1 MPGDFESGGASAQ
14 DIAVSQTLAP
24 LPAGQGGVV
33 AAPVVPGGSS
43 RGRRRRPD
51 TKLVIGCILV
61 GFFVLVAILGP
72 ILTGDPQT
80 QTDDLLV
87 PPSGAHWLGTTQ
99 TGQDVFTQM
108 MVATR
113 SSLMVG
119 VIVGLAATILS
130 VLVGVVGGY
139 LGGKW
144 DEGLSLFSNVVLVI
158 PGLPL
163 LIMITAYLKNS
174 GEVVIALVIAITSWA
189 ASSRVLRAQTL
200 SLRNRDYVSAARTVG
215 ERAPRTIA
223 VEILP
228 NLLPIIASQFVFA
241 VILGILSEAGL
252 SYLGLGNINAV
263 TWGTMLYFAQ
273 NGQALT
279 LGAWWWFVPPGLAIA
294 LFGCGLSLINFSIDE
309 VINPHLKVAAG
320 MKRGQST

>member
-1 MPGDFESGGASAQ
+1 MPGDLEPGAATAQ

-24 LPAGQGGVV
+24 LPAGPDGTV
-33 AAPVVPGGSS
+33 AAPVVPGAR

-51 TKLVIGCILV
+51 VKLVIGSILV
-61 GFFVLVAILGP
+61 GFFVLVAVLGP
-72 ILTGDPQT
+72 IFTGDPQT
-80 QTDDLLV
+80 QTDDLLAT
-87 PPSGAHWLGTTQ
+87 PGATHWLGTTQ

-113 SSLMVG
+113 SSLLVGLVVG
-119 VIVGLAATILS
+119 VTATILS

-139 LGGKW
+139 LGGRW

-174 GEVVIALVIAITSWA
+174 GEVVIALVIAVTSWA

-273 NGQALT
+273 NAQALS

-309 VINPHLKVAAG
+309 VINPQLKVAAG
-320 MKRGQST
+320 LKRRKA

>member
-1 MPGDFESGGASAQ
+1 MSVEDK
-14 DIAVSQTLAP
+14 AVQVRTK
-24 LPAGQGGVV
+24 
-33 AAPVVPGGSS
+33 AARS
-43 RGRRRRPD
+43 RRPEL
-51 TKLVIGCILV
+51 KLTIGCIIV
-61 GFFVLVAILGP
+61 GFFLLIAVLGP
-72 ILTGDPQT
+72 LFTGDPQN
-80 QTDDLLV
+80 QTNDLLAA
-87 PPSGAHWLGTTQ
+87 PSSAHWLGTTQ

-113 SSLMVG
+113 SSLLVGLIVG
-119 VIVGLAATILS
+119 VTATILS
-130 VLVGVVGGY
+130 VLVGVVGGF

-144 DEGLSLFSNVVLVI
+144 DEALSLFSNVVLVI

-174 GEVVIALVIAITSWA
+174 GEVVIGLIIAITSWA

-200 SLRNRDYVSAARTVG
+200 SLRSRDYVNASRTIG
-215 ERAPRTIA
+215 ERTPRTIG

-252 SYLGLGNINAV
+252 SYLGLGNINSI

-279 LGAWWWFVPPGLAIA
+279 VGAWWWFVPPGLAIA

-309 VINPHLKVAAG
+309 VINPQLKVAG
-320 MKRGQST
+320 RMKRRKSNR